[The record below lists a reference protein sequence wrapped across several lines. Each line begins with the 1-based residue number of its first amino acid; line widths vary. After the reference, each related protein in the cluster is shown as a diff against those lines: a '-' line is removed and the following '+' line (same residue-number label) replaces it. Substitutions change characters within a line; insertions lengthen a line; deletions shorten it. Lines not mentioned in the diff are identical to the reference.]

1 MNGLEAAR
9 RIRELGGGPT
19 PRIVIVS
26 AFAFTEYR
34 NGALAAGVGT
44 ILGPVINSA
53 AK

>member
-9 RIRELGGGPT
+9 RIRTWRRPDT
-19 PRIVIVS
+19 KIVIVS

-44 ILGPVINSA
+44 ILGPVINSE